1 MTDSDSPVIIV
12 FSWNGPVD
20 HYDVVS
26 KHDRDDI
33 WLTGTRDECLSE
45 FPDAPVVDPTR

>member
-26 KHDRDDI
+26 KHDRD
-33 WLTGTRDECLSE
+33 ECLSE